1 VPLVLALACAEEKTD
16 ELERTFPAKTL
27 VETALQHLP
36 RCEANKGRNAMPGD
50 FAGKVVVVTGGSR
63 GIGRAVA
70 QAFAREDASLV
81 LAASSA
87 ANLAAAAETMK
98 SGGATPMTVAGDLRK
113 LDACEHLFKTV
124 SERHG
129 RCDILV
135 NSAGATRA
143 GAFLDLPDDA
153 WNDGFALKFLGAVR
167 LTRLFWPLLKAA
179 QGHVVNVI
187 GGAARTPDPEFLIG
201 SSVNGAMATFNK
213 GLSQLGK
220 RDGVNVNAIH
230 PGTTETE
237 RTTTLWAQR
246 AQALGKTVDEIRQQI
261 MQRSGVRSIAQPDDI
276 AALAVFL
283 CSPGARQI
291 QGVAVAVDGGGTPGV
306 Y

>member
-1 VPLVLALACAEEKTD
+1 
-16 ELERTFPAKTL
+16 
-27 VETALQHLP
+27 
-36 RCEANKGRNAMPGD
+36 MPGE

-63 GIGRAVA
+63 GIGRAIA
-70 QAFAREDASLV
+70 EAFAREGATMV

-87 ANLAAAAETMK
+87 ANLAAAA
-98 SGGATPMTVAGDLRK
+98 GAIKKNGAAEPMTCAGDLRQ
-113 LDACEHLFKTV
+113 LDACQQLFKTV

-143 GAFLDLPDDA
+143 GSFLDLPDEV
-153 WNDGFALKFLGAVR
+153 WTDGFALKFIGAVR
-167 LTRLFWPLLKAA
+167 LCRAFWPMLKAA

-187 GGAARTPDPEFLIG
+187 GGAARTPEPDFLVG
-201 SSVNGAMATFNK
+201 SSVNGAMSTFTK

-237 RTTTLWAQR
+237 RTTRLWAQR
-246 AQALGKTVDEIRQQI
+246 AQASGKTVEEIREQV
-261 MQRSGVRSIAQPDDI
+261 MARSGIRSIAQPEDI
-276 AALAVFL
+276 AALALFL
-283 CSPGARQI
+283 SSERARQI

>member
-1 VPLVLALACAEEKTD
+1 
-16 ELERTFPAKTL
+16 
-27 VETALQHLP
+27 
-36 RCEANKGRNAMPGD
+36 MPGE
-50 FAGKVVVVTGGSR
+50 FAGKVVVITGGSR
-63 GIGRAVA
+63 GIGRATA
-70 QAFAREDASLV
+70 QAFAREGASLV

-87 ANLAAAAETMK
+87 SNLAAAAEAIK
-98 SGGATPMTVAGDLRK
+98 KDGGTDPIVCAGDLRK
-113 LDACEHLFKTV
+113 VDACQQLFDTV
-124 SERHG
+124 GQQCG

-143 GAFLDLPDDA
+143 GAFLDLADDA
-153 WNDGFALKFLGAVR
+153 WIDGFALKFMAAVR
-167 LTRLFWPLLKAA
+167 LSRLFWSMLKAA
-179 QGHVVNVI
+179 QGHVVNII

-201 SSVNGAMATFNK
+201 SSVNGAFATFNK

-237 RTTTLWAQR
+237 RTTQLWAQR
-246 AQALGKTVDEIRQQI
+246 AQASGKTVEEIRQQI
-261 MQRSGVRSIAQPDDI
+261 MARSGVRSIAQAEDI

-291 QGVAVAVDGGGTPGV
+291 QGTAIAVDGGGTPGV

>member
-1 VPLVLALACAEEKTD
+1 M
-16 ELERTFPAKTL
+16 
-27 VETALQHLP
+27 
-36 RCEANKGRNAMPGD
+36 MPGE

-70 QAFAREDASLV
+70 EAFAREEAALV

-87 ANLAAAAETMK
+87 ANLSAAAAAIK
-98 SGGATPMTVAGDLRK
+98 QGGAAEPMVVAGDLRK
-113 LDACEHLFKTV
+113 LDACQHLFDTV
-124 SERHG
+124 RERHG

-143 GAFLDLPDDA
+143 GAFVDLPDEA
-153 WNDGFALKFLGAVR
+153 WNDGFALKFIGAVR
-167 LTRLFWPLLKAA
+167 LTRLFWPMLKTA
-179 QGHVVNVI
+179 QGNVVNII

-201 SSVNGAMATFNK
+201 SSVNGAFATFSK

-237 RTTTLWAQR
+237 RTKQLWAQR
-246 AQALGKTVDEIRQQI
+246 AEALGKSVDDIRAQI
-261 MQRSGVRSIAQPDDI
+261 MARSGVRSIAKPEDI

-283 CSPGARQI
+283 CTEHARQI
-291 QGVAVAVDGGGTPGV
+291 QGVAIAVDGGGTPGL